1 MTTQAVT
8 ATVGGPTFSKI
19 FTDTATDDK
28 WDGNVGL
35 DSLSSQSLGIL
46 IPGAQINNVCAT
58 YTAGAMA
65 WRIQNA
71 QTLQVQRRGWGSK
84 VGNSCYK
91 SCMIAPYTVNP
102 NDIITFY
109 PMAVDA
115 TANDTSVLAWVT
127 TSKGTELFSVQTT
140 ADNTATAMTSVVNG
154 QSLGDMFFGS
164 RLLSIEVVGEDGA
177 TINSM
182 QVLDNQGGV
191 IWSALGNTRM
201 PTAGG
206 TTMYYNLKADGLN
219 LPVGKG
225 SVLNVLAT
233 SA

>member
-8 ATVGGPTFSKI
+8 ATIGGPTFSKI
-19 FTDTATDDK
+19 WIDTATDDK

-35 DSLSSQSLGIL
+35 DTLSSQSLGIL
-46 IPGAQINNVCAT
+46 IPGALINNVCAT
-58 YTAGAMA
+58 YTAGNLG
-65 WRIQNA
+65 WRISNA
-71 QTLQVQRRGWGSK
+71 QSLAVQRRGWGSK

-164 RLLSIEVVGEDGA
+164 RLLSIEVQGEDGSL
-177 TINSM
+177 IN
-182 QVLDNQGGV
+182 QIQILDNQGGV
-191 IWSALGNTRM
+191 IWSAYGNTRM

-206 TTMYYNLKADGLN
+206 TTMYYNLSAMGLN

-225 SVLNVLAT
+225 SVLNALAT
-233 SA
+233 TA

>member
-1 MTTQAVT
+1 LTTQSVT
-8 ATVGGPTFSKI
+8 ATIGGPTFSKI
-19 FTDTATDDK
+19 FIDAATDDK

-35 DSLSSQSLGIL
+35 DTLSSQSLGIL
-46 IPGAQINNVCAT
+46 IPGALINNVCAT

-71 QTLQVQRRGWGSK
+71 QSLQVQRRGWGSK

-91 SCMIAPYTVNP
+91 SCAIAPYTVNP

-109 PMAVDA
+109 PNVVDST
-115 TANDTSVLAWVT
+115 TAETNVLAWVT
-127 TSKGTELFSVQTT
+127 TSKGTELFKCTT
-140 ADNTATAMTSVVNG
+140 TGNNSAISATSVVNG
-154 QSLGDMFFGS
+154 QSLGDMFFQS
-164 RLLSIEVVGEDGA
+164 RLLSIEVQCEDGA
-177 TINSM
+177 TLNSM

-206 TTMYYNLKADGLN
+206 TTMYYNLSAMGLN

-233 SA
+233 TA